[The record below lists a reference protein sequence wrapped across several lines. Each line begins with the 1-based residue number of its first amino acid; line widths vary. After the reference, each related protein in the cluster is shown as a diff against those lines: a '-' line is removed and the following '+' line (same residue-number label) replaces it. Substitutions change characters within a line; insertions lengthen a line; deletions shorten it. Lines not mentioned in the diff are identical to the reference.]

1 MFVMNYCDSVTIRE
15 VSANMQP
22 MEYVPESPRCTPLRG
37 NLGPDPLRGNL
48 GPDPHR
54 GNLGPPWEFRVYEGI
69 TYKLLI
75 PKQNKLLT
83 NEKNHPITYLNKDNS
98 DNERK
103 NK

>member
-1 MFVMNYCDSVTIRE
+1 MNYCDSVTIRE

-22 MEYVPESPRCTPLRG
+22 MEYVPESPH
-37 NLGPDPLRGNL
+37 RGNL

-69 TYKLLI
+69 TYKLLM